1 MADLMRARIL
11 VVEDNPLNLKLI
23 ADVLEFEGFDVMT
36 ARS

>member
-11 VVEDNPLNLKLI
+11 VVEDNPLNLI
-23 ADVLEFEGFDVMT
+23 ADVLEFEGFDAMT